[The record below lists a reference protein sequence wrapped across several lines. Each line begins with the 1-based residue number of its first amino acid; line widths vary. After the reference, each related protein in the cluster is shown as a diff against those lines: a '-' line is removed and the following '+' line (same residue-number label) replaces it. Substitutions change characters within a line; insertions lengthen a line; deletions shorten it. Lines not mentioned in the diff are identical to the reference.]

1 MQDEICEGESRRRRR
16 SSFVLSAER
25 DGEVHLR
32 DVELV
37 RHRKL
42 ELDGRQQQVR
52 FDQSPERDR
61 TFARFL
67 SRKKIVR
74 GWPRLGSLSDL
85 NNLESTNNFSPLTTV
100 YLSLLFTAAATGK
113 TLHNFLSWVL

>member
-1 MQDEICEGESRRRRR
+1 MQDEISEGESRRRRR
-16 SSFVLSAER
+16 SPFVLSAER

-52 FDQSPERDR
+52 LDQSPERDR

-67 SRKKIVR
+67 SRK
-74 GWPRLGSLSDL
+74 
-85 NNLESTNNFSPLTTV
+85 
-100 YLSLLFTAAATGK
+100 
-113 TLHNFLSWVL
+113 